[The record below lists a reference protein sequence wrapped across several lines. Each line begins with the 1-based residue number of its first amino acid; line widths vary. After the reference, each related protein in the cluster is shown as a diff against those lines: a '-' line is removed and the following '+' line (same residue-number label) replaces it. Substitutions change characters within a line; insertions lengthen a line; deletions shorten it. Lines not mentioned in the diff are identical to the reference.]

1 MKRDTYRINSKEDGN
16 FSGSRLF
23 NVIALGICWLSVI
36 TGIFWFIVTSNP
48 VPMIIILGIP
58 PFRYFFFDLTPD
70 KLSRRPPELDRTIP
84 LNILVHYW
92 TIRFPIPQGGF
103 LADVAGIFLAICRCY
118 INGYGLLYFDTFA
131 FLFRIRNDKR
141 GIPLDQDITVLHDN
155 EKLNQIAQNAKT
167 ATSEEK
173 AEEYEELKK
182 GWEQSEIS
190 SELNKWN
197 FPIRRYL
204 KASNSYFKI
213 REVNILPIDDEYAL
227 DSKKF
232 LKAHPDQKDYFD
244 KKIKLDK

>member
-70 KLSRRPPELDRTIP
+70 KLSRRPPELDRTI
-84 LNILVHYW
+84 ILVHYW